1 VRVQSTILPVIVLG
15 AAMLAPAQ
23 TATPAKVGVINIQA
37 AIVSTKD
44 GQKAAQDMEGKFGPK
59 RKEMESKQGEINA
72 LRDQLQKGQNTMS
85 EEAKSKLVRDIDTR
99 TKSFNREAEDA
110 QAELEQEQQRVFN
123 ALGQKLL
130 AVLDKVAREQGFTVV
145 LDVSQQPNPVMFA
158 APSVDLTQDVIKLYD
173 ANSAAGTALP
183 PATTTAVPKPAT
195 PPPAAAKKPA
205 AAPAK

>member
-1 VRVQSTILPVIVLG
+1 VKVQFSTLTVIVLG

-23 TATPAKVGVINIQA
+23 TAAPTKVGVINIQA

-44 GQKAAQDMEGKFGPK
+44 VQKAAQDMEAKFGPK
-59 RKEMESKQGEINA
+59 RKEMESKQGEITA

-85 EEAKSKLVRDIDTR
+85 EDAKNKLVRDIDTR

-123 ALGQKLL
+123 ALGQKIL
-130 AVLDKVAREQGFTVV
+130 AVLDKYARDSGFSVV

-173 ANSAAGTALP
+173 QNSGAAAA
-183 PATTTAVPKPAT
+183 PAAAKPPAT

-205 AAPAK
+205 GAK

>member
-1 VRVQSTILPVIVLG
+1 MILPVIVLG

-23 TATPAKVGVINIQA
+23 TAAPAKVGVINIQA

-130 AVLDKVAREQGFTVV
+130 AVLDKVAREQNFTVV

-173 ANSAAGTALP
+173 ANSAAGTAMP
-183 PATTTAVPKPAT
+183 PATTTATPKPAT
-195 PPPAAAKKPA
+195 PQPAAVKKPA

>member
-1 VRVQSTILPVIVLG
+1 MRVQSTILPAILLG
-15 AAMLAPAQ
+15 AAALAPAQ
-23 TATPAKVGVINIQA
+23 TAAPTKVGIINIQA

-44 GQKAAQDMEGKFGPK
+44 GQKAAQEMESKFGPK
-59 RKEMESKQGEINA
+59 RKAMESKQGEINA

-85 EEAKSKLVRDIDTR
+85 EDAKSKLARDIDAK

-130 AVLDKVAREQGFTVV
+130 AVLDKYAKDNGYSIV

-158 APSVDLTQDVIKLYD
+158 ANTIDLTQEVIKLYD
-173 ANSAAGTALP
+173 ANAPAAPGAATPAGSAA
-183 PATTTAVPKPAT
+183 KPAMT
-195 PPPAAAKKPA
+195 PPPAAAPKKPA
-205 AAPAK
+205 APAK

>member
-1 VRVQSTILPVIVLG
+1 MRVQSTILPAIVLG
-15 AAMLAPAQ
+15 AAALAAAQ
-23 TATPAKVGVINIQA
+23 TAAPTKVGIINIQA

-44 GQKAAQDMEGKFGPK
+44 GQKAAQDMEAKFGPK
-59 RKEMESKQGEINA
+59 RKAMESKQGEINA

-85 EEAKSKLVRDIDTR
+85 EEAKSKLARDIDTK

-130 AVLDKVAREQGFTVV
+130 AVLDKYAKDNGYSLV

-158 APSVDLTQDVIKLYD
+158 ANTIDLTQEVIKLYD
-173 ANSAAGTALP
+173 ANAPSAAAAPTGA
-183 PATTTAVPKPAT
+183 AAKPMMT
-195 PPPAAAKKPA
+195 PPPAAAKKPVP
-205 AAPAK
+205 PAK